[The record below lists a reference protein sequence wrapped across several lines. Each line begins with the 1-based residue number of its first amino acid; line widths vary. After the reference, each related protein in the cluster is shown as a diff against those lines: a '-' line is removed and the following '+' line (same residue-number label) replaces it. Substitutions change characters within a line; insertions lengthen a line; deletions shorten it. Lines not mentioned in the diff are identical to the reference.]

1 MKAKHEPDDR
11 SIVQKSIPASELKRS
26 TMSIRV
32 DQIDVPPKRARKVV
46 VSDEHVVKFAE
57 NVRQSGGLLAPIA
70 VRVTNDRYELIFGA
84 SRLAAGRLNG
94 DDSISAIVFGPE
106 LTDDQARLLEISEN
120 YFRAELTAEEL
131 IIHRLEY
138 AGLLKKMGAVI
149 PRREKQGKS
158 KSAAAAKAEGE
169 GIVVNPVDNNKS
181 DEERETVTE
190 RLCKAFGL
198 SRQALAKATK
208 KAIEIAQEQGVKI
221 ASDATLETMDAE
233 TLDKVADAMAKQAQI
248 EKTEPKPKPE
258 APLKADKKPS
268 QELIDKIA
276 TEVASALGRI
286 WKDYPE
292 VDWRSFAAIVRGVLA
307 RLTKTGNLLAKN
319 ILKAL

>member
-1 MKAKHEPDDR
+1 MA
-11 SIVQKSIPASELKRS
+11 
-26 TMSIRV
+26 
-32 DQIDVPPKRARKVV
+32 
-46 VSDEHVVKFAE
+46 VSGEHVIKFAE
-57 NVRQSGGLLAPIA
+57 NVRQSGLLAPIA

-84 SRLAAGRLNG
+84 SRLAAGLLNG

-131 IIHRLEY
+131 IIHRLAY
-138 AGLLKKMGAVI
+138 AGLLKMGAVI

-181 DEERETVTE
+181 DERETVTE
-190 RLCKAFGL
+190 MVSRIFGL
-198 SRQALAKATK
+198 SRQTLAKATRRG
-208 KAIEIAQEQGVKI
+208 IEIAQEQGVKI

-258 APLKADKKPS
+258 APLKADEKPS

-286 WKDYPE
+286 WKNYPE